1 MEYFLYKNI
10 IVDPAICSGKP
21 IIKGTRITVKTIMEF
36 VIAGDTDKNILENYP
51 SITAEDLNNC
61 KEFSLLALEKGISS
75 IIPTAA

>member
-1 MEYFLYKNI
+1 MEYFLYKSI

-36 VIAGDTDKNILENYP
+36 VIAGDTDKDILENYP

>member
-36 VIAGDTDKNILENYP
+36 VIAGDTDKDILENYP
-51 SITAEDLNNC
+51 SITAGDLNNC

>member
-21 IIKGTRITVKTIMEF
+21 IIKGTRISVKTIMEF
-36 VIAGDTDKNILENYP
+36 VIAGDSDKDILENYP

-61 KEFSLLALEKGISS
+61 KEFSLLALDKGISS

>member
-21 IIKGTRITVKTIMEF
+21 VIKGTRITVKTIMEF
-36 VIAGDTDKNILENYP
+36 VIAGDTDKDILENYP